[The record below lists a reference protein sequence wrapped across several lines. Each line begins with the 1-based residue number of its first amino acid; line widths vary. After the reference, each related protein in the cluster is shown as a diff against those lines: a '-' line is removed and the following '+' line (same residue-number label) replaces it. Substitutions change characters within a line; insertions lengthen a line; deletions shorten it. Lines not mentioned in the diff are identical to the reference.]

1 MTIKEYRAKG
11 FMELMGTKPH
21 TALRTSKL
29 EELRD
34 IDKVII
40 NSRDYHEELK
50 PTKYGYIV
58 KEYK

>member
-1 MTIKEYRAKG
+1 MTIKEYRAKV
-11 FMELMGTKPH
+11 FMELMATKPR

-29 EELRD
+29 DELSA
-34 IDKVII
+34 IDMMII
-40 NSRDYHEELK
+40 KSREYHEELK